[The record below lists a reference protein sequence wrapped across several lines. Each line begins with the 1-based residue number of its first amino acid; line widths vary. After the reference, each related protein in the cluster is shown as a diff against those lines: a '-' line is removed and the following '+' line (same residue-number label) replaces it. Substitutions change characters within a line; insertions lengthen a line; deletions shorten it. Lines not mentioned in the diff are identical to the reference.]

1 MTHAAEGPALS
12 GAPSEDTSGVGAPGT
27 TLAEDDLSQQHPV
40 LQRLRMNGVSVGTG
54 ARQGAMWA
62 VGSRVGS
69 QIIQFLG
76 TIVTARLLMPD
87 DYGVTAVVFP
97 IIAFA
102 NIFNSLGLGSTV
114 IHARRV
120 TEPLLSTAFW
130 INFVMGL
137 ALTGIVAGLSIPLSH
152 LFGIPQL
159 VPLLCLASL
168 LFTVNVSVVQVSLLE
183 RTLRFKQ
190 VAIVETACMS
200 TGIAVTVVTAALGA
214 GPFSLILG
222 PLANQVSLSIVM
234 WLVVRW
240 RPRALPDRA
249 SMRQFWTM
257 SRGITGFSVLN
268 FWSRNA
274 DNLLLARVVT
284 LAELGNY
291 NRAYNLMRLPVL
303 QMNTMMSRVLFPAL
317 TRLRDDRVRL
327 SNAWLRALS
336 TAGAAT
342 APMAIGMAVAAPALV
357 EVLFGPRWLGMVTVL
372 ELLAL
377 SALPQ
382 TLTTTVAAVLRATG
396 ATDTLFRL
404 GLLTAAMSITAIL
417 IGLRWGTIG
426 VATALAVKFYLETLV
441 SLRVSL
447 RHTALRWRDLVRA
460 MGPIWLAC
468 AALGGAGLAVRFSTG
483 DDLPAWQV
491 LLAQIAAGGTA
502 YIAVLLLVD
511 RAALRQAV
519 RVFRRSGNNSG
530 GRPTTS
536 SRVQ

>member
-1 MTHAAEGPALS
+1 MTHAPGGPAVP
-12 GAPSEDTSGVGAPGT
+12 GAPSEDGSGVSAPGT
-27 TLAEDDLSQQHPV
+27 TLAEDDPSQQHPV
-40 LQRLRMNGVSVGTG
+40 LQRLGMNGVSVGAG
-54 ARQGAMWA
+54 ARQGVMWA

-69 QIIQFLG
+69 QIVQFLG

-190 VAIVETACMS
+190 IAIIETACMS
-200 TGIAVTVVTAALGA
+200 AGIAVTVVTAALGA
-214 GPFSLILG
+214 GPFSLIFG
-222 PLANQVSLSIVM
+222 PLANQVSLSVVM
-234 WLVVRW
+234 WLAVRW
-240 RPRALPDRA
+240 RPRAMPDRA
-249 SMRQFWTM
+249 STKQFWMM

-291 NRAYNLMRLPVL
+291 NRAYNLMKLPVL

-342 APMAIGMAVAAPALV
+342 APIAIGMAVAAPALV
-357 EVLFGPRWLGMVTVL
+357 EVLFGSRWLGMVTVL

-447 RHTALRWRDLVRA
+447 RQLALRWRDLIRA

-468 AALGGAGLAVRFSTG
+468 AALGGAALAVRFSTG
-483 DDLPAWQV
+483 DDPPAWQV

-502 YIAVLLLVD
+502 YIAVLFLVD

-519 RVFRRSGNNSG
+519 RIFRRSGNDCG
-530 GRPTTS
+530 GRPATS
-536 SRVQ
+536 SPVQ